1 MYILFENE
9 KLYDCIYE
17 ILVVYILLIF
27 IIICDLFGL
36 RKLINVFG
44 FLILVRGIVG
54 VYGFFVVGL

>member
-1 MYILFENE
+1 MYIFFENE

-27 IIICDLFGL
+27 IIICDLFGF